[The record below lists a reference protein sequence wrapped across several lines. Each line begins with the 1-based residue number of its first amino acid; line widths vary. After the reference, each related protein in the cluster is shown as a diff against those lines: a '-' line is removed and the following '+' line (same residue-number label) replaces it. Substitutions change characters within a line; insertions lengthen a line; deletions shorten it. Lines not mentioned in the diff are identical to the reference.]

1 MSREGTVLGDTSQL
15 APAFS
20 TVSRFLEEM
29 VKVRVEGRRREVYL
43 TPDAVKNLNRG
54 VVSEEEALSIIFKLS
69 IALNYENRERA
80 EFLMALA
87 NLLGLKASFASSE
100 G

>member
-1 MSREGTVLGDTSQL
+1 MSREGTVLGDTGQL

-87 NLLGLKASFASSE
+87 NLLGLKASFTPSE